1 MFLKPVHLTSN
12 NPYLFFFYSD
22 TINHPPIS
30 QLTLHVGSGAG
41 GSDFWISLRV
51 VGEIRVTGEK
61 NIKSGVFES
70 HVVVVMWEFSV
81 TRKAHA

>member
-1 MFLKPVHLTSN
+1 MFLNPVDFTTN
-12 NPYLFFFYSD
+12 NPYLFFNSN

-30 QLTLHVGSGAG
+30 TAYPARRVTG
-41 GSDFWISLRV
+41 GPWLRISLQV

-70 HVVVVMWEFSV
+70 HVVVVMWDFSV
-81 TRKAHA
+81 TRKAQA